1 MCVLAFSIRKERLS
15 SALYGTSE
23 KGKSKGFFFGS
34 RHTRGDKLGVSL
46 GGVLGATTTEN

>member
-1 MCVLAFSIRKERLS
+1 MCACFEHQFERKN
-15 SALYGTSE
+15 SALCGTSE

-46 GGVLGATTTEN
+46 GGVLDATTIKS